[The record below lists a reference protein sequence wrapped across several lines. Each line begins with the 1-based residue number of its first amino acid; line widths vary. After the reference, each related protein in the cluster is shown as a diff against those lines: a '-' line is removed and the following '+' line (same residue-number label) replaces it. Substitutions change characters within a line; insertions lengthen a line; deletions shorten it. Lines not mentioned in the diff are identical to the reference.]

1 MISMARTR
9 GAMPKP
15 AKGLD
20 LILLVAVI
28 CLIGFGIVM
37 VSSASLHLGGR
48 YGAPFTYLN
57 KHLIALSI
65 GLLGALVVV
74 QIPLIWWEKSSS
86 LLYVVG
92 LILLMVVMVPG
103 LGKTVNGATRWV
115 AVGPFNLQTSEF
127 MKLIMVIYMA
137 GYLVRRQS
145 EVAYTLWG
153 VIKPVLLLTLAAA
166 LLLWQPDFGTTMVL
180 MITAFGLLFLGG
192 APLWQFGLLLGSAG
206 AAAVALVLVSPY
218 RMARVTSFLD
228 PWADPLDSGYQLSQ
242 ALIAFG
248 RGEWMGVGLGN
259 GIQKQFYLPEAHT
272 DFLMAVVGEEFGLLG
287 TLAVIG
293 LFSLIVW
300 RAFDIGAAAERAK
313 NRFAAYV
320 AYGIGIWIGTQAFIN
335 IGVNVGLLPTKG
347 LTLPFMSYGSNS
359 MIVGC
364 IAVALLLR
372 IHRETAGGSEQAG
385 GLPWLRA

>member
-1 MISMARTR
+1 MISMARTK
-9 GAMPKP
+9 GGMPKP
-15 AKGLD
+15 VTGVD
-20 LILLVAVI
+20 LSLLLAVA
-28 CLIGFGIVM
+28 CLICFGIVM
-37 VSSASLHLGGR
+37 VSSASMHLEGR
-48 YGAPFTYLN
+48 FGSPFGYLN

-65 GLLGALVVV
+65 GLMGALLAL
-74 QIPLIWWEKSSS
+74 QMPMTWWEKSSS
-86 LLYVVG
+86 LLYVLG

-127 MKLIMVIYMA
+127 MKLIMVMYMS
-137 GYLVRRQS
+137 GYLVRRQG
-145 EVAYTLWG
+145 EVAFTLWG
-153 VIKPVLLLTLAAA
+153 VIKPVILLAAAAA
-166 LLLWQPDFGTTMVL
+166 LLMWQPDFGTAMVL
-180 MITAFGLLFLGG
+180 LITAFGLLFLGG
-192 APLWQFGLLLGSAG
+192 APLWQFVLLLGSAG
-206 AAAVALVLVSPY
+206 SAAVVLVLVSPY
-218 RMARVTSFLD
+218 RLERVTSFLD

-248 RGEWMGVGLGN
+248 RGEWTGVGLGN

-272 DFLMAVVGEEFGLLG
+272 DFLMAVVGEEFGLVG
-287 TLAVIG
+287 TLAVIC
-293 LFSLIVW
+293 LLSVVVW
-300 RAFDIGAAAERAK
+300 RAFDIGAAAERAER
-313 NRFAAYV
+313 RFAAYV

-364 IAVALLLR
+364 IAIAVLLR
-372 IHRETAGGSEQAG
+372 IHRETVGGSEQAG

>member
-1 MISMARTR
+1 MTGMARAK
-9 GAMPKP
+9 GDMPKQ
-15 AKGLD
+15 ATQLD
-20 LILLVAVI
+20 LTLLLAVA

-48 YGAPFTYLN
+48 YGVPFAYLN
-57 KHLIALSI
+57 KHLIALAI

-74 QIPLIWWEKSSS
+74 QLPMAWWEKSSS

-92 LILLMVVMVPG
+92 LLLLMVVMIPG

-115 AVGPFNLQTSEF
+115 ALGPFNLQTSEF
-127 MKLIMVIYMA
+127 MKLIMVLYMA
-137 GYLVRRQS
+137 GYLVRRQR
-145 EVAYTLWG
+145 EVAHSLWG
-153 VIKPVLLLTLAAA
+153 VIKPVLLLVLAAVM
-166 LLLWQPDFGTTMVL
+166 LMWQPDFGTTMVL
-180 MITAFGLLFLGG
+180 LITAFGLLFLGG
-192 APLWQFGLLLGSAG
+192 APLWQFALLMGSAG
-206 AAAVALVLVSPY
+206 VAAVTLVLISPY

-272 DFLMAVVGEEFGLLG
+272 DFLMAVVGEEFGLMG
-287 TLAVIG
+287 TLAIIL
-293 LFSLIVW
+293 LFSLLVW
-300 RAFDIGAAAERAK
+300 RAFDIGAAAERAEK
-313 NRFAAYV
+313 RFAAYV

-364 IAVALLLR
+364 LAIAVLLR
-372 IHRETAGGSEQAG
+372 IHRETVSNGEQAG
-385 GLPWLRA
+385 GFPWLHA

>member
-1 MISMARTR
+1 MTSMARAK
-9 GAMPKP
+9 GSMPKP
-15 AKGLD
+15 AKRLD
-20 LILLVAVI
+20 LTLLLAVA

-57 KHLIALSI
+57 KHLVALAI
-65 GLLGALVVV
+65 GVFSAVIVMQL
-74 QIPLIWWEKSSS
+74 PMHWWEKSSS
-86 LLYVVG
+86 VLYLVG
-92 LILLMVVMVPG
+92 LMLLMVVMVPA

-127 MKLIMVIYMA
+127 MKLIMVVYMS

-153 VIKPVLLLTLAAA
+153 VIKPVMLLVLAAA
-166 LLLWQPDFGTTMVL
+166 MLMWQPDFGTTMVL
-180 MITAFGLLFLGG
+180 MVTAFGLLFLGG
-192 APLWQFGLLLGSAG
+192 APLWQFVLLLVSAG
-206 AAAVALVLVSPY
+206 MAAVALVLISPY

-248 RGEWMGVGLGN
+248 RGEWLGVGLGN

-272 DFLMAVVGEEFGLLG
+272 DFLMAVVGEEFGLVG
-287 TLAVIG
+287 TLAVIC
-293 LFSLIVW
+293 LFSLVVW
-300 RAFDIGAAAERAK
+300 RAFDIGAAAERAEK
-313 NRFAAYV
+313 RFSAYV
-320 AYGIGIWIGTQAFIN
+320 AYGIGIWVGTQAFIN

-359 MIVGC
+359 MIEGC
-364 IAVALLLR
+364 IAIALLMR
-372 IHRETAGGSEQAG
+372 ILRETVGGSDKAG
-385 GLPWLRA
+385 GLPWVRA